1 MFGLLDF
8 YLENLIKTKMN
19 QSVIQSISWSLVTLN
34 DSAVIDNVGWPIFQW
49 LANLIN
55 FILDF
60 MPVIILI
67 TFFWLCYWF
76 FTGRF
81 VDKKKNKDKSLENK

>member
-1 MFGLLDF
+1 
-8 YLENLIKTKMN
+8 MN

-34 DSAVIDNVGWPIFQW
+34 DAAVIDNVWWPVFQW

-60 MPVIILI
+60 MPVIIII
-67 TFFWLCYWF
+67 TFFRLIYWF
-76 FTGRF
+76 LTGRF
-81 VDKKKNKDKSLENK
+81 ADKKKNKDKSLENK